1 MNVLGMQGRSRHRHP
16 GVLTEAMDLSK
27 CIECGQC
34 SAICPVGAI
43 SERSEW
49 REVEDLLDS
58 RRKVGG
64 CALLHGRKSLRAAWS
79 FRLPW

>member
-1 MNVLGMQGRSRHRHP
+1 MPQDMNVLGMQGRGRERHP
-16 GVLTEAMDLSK
+16 GVLTEALELSK

-43 SERSEW
+43 TERSEW
-49 REVEDLLDS
+49 REVMDQLES

-64 CALLHGRKSLRAAWS
+64 
-79 FRLPW
+79 RLPD

>member
-1 MNVLGMQGRSRHRHP
+1 MGMQGRSRERHP
-16 GVLTEAMDLSK
+16 TVLTEAMDLSK

-58 RRKVGG
+58 KRKVGCG
-64 CALLHGRKSLRAAWS
+64 AL
-79 FRLPW
+79 RLTACTEQGACIQCG